1 MAAGAASLV
10 NKSSTRAL
18 DKCGRHEWQVFRID
32 CVDLLQKI
40 PSTALVSRAGARAV
54 LQVVNA
60 LEDLLLHARHVVLE
74 RRRRGPSA
82 IDGNL
87 DVVVELL
94 DGFNVGVVLLQAL
107 SERLLVVVGAVH
119 LRAVQFR
126 FQFAAAEGGAA
137 PDG

>member
-1 MAAGAASLV
+1 MLVYIYVEPLSRVSMTGAG
-10 NKSSTRAL
+10 R
-18 DKCGRHEWQVFRID
+18 G
-32 CVDLLQKI
+32 
-40 PSTALVSRAGARAV
+40 AV
-54 LQVVNA
+54 LQVVDA

-74 RRRRGPSA
+74 GRRRGPSA
-82 IDGNL
+82 IDGDL

-94 DGFNVGVVLLQAL
+94 DGFNIGVVLRQAL

-126 FQFAAAEGGAA
+126 FQFAAAEGGAS